1 MPKGYHHLTY
11 AQRSQ
16 ITILKDRGESANKI
30 AKALKVHHTTV
41 TREVKRNSENST
53 YHQEKAQAKSEF
65 RKSSHSKAK
74 KKMKPELV
82 AMIKQKL
89 ELQWSPVQI
98 SGFLK
103 KRSIEEI
110 SHETIYK
117 YIWED
122 KRHGGLLYKHLRHQG
137 KKYNKRG
144 HKLAGRGCIIAR
156 IDIDQRP
163 QIVEEKSRLGDWE
176 LDTIIGTQGED
187 VLISMVE
194 RASKLTRLVKVNR
207 KTADNVSKALIQA
220 LEPMKAFVETLTADN
235 GLEFAYHQKVSA
247 RLSAGFYF
255 AKPYHSWER
264 GLNEH
269 TNGLIRQYF
278 PKKTNFADVTDEDI
292 KRVEILLNNRP
303 RKVLDFENPIER
315 FDRLSK
321 DVIHSK
327 RTRGFLKKSVYLN
340 CALRG

>member
-16 ITILKDRGESANKI
+16 IAILKDRGDSANKI
-30 AKALKVHHTTV
+30 AKALKVRHTTI
-41 TREVKRNSENST
+41 TREISRNSENTT
-53 YHQEKAQAKSEF
+53 YQQEKAQAKSEL
-65 RKSSHSKAK
+65 RRSSPSRAK
-74 KKMKPELV
+74 KKMKPNVV
-82 AMIKQKL
+82 AQIKQKL

-103 KRSIEEI
+103 KRAIAEI
-110 SHETIYK
+110 SHETIYT
-117 YIWED
+117 YIWKD
-122 KRHGGLLYKHLRHQG
+122 KQQGGLLYKHLRHHG

-176 LDTIIGTQGED
+176 LDTIIGAQGED
-187 VLISMVE
+187 VLVSMVE

-207 KTADNVSKALIQA
+207 KTADKVSKALIQT
-220 LEPMKAFVETLTADN
+220 LEPMKAFVKTLTADN
-235 GLEFAYHQKVSA
+235 GVEFAYHQRVSS

-278 PKKTNFADVTDEDI
+278 PKKTNFAEVTTT
-292 KRVEILLNNRP
+292 L
-303 RKVLDFENPIER
+303 
-315 FDRLSK
+315 
-321 DVIHSK
+321 
-327 RTRGFLKKSVYLN
+327 T
-340 CALRG
+340 